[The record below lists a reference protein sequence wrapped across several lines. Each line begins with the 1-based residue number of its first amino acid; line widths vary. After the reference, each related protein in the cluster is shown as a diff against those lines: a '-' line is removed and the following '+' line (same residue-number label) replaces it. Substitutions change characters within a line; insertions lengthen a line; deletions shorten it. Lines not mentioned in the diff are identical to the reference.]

1 MQRNQLN
8 LTKLWVMLK
17 SRGERLSEF
26 KMAHKLKYSQLDLK
40 EEIMLESKL
49 MERMSSTKKVL
60 EV

>member
-1 MQRNQLN
+1 
-8 LTKLWVMLK
+8 MLK